1 MTTKPNPANN
11 TNNFFW
17 DSEML
22 IGYINST
29 PTRKF
34 SVSIATKGNNKFVVC
49 SDLYKK
55 KSEPWQVKKNFV
67 APFHTAQQI
76 AALINRA
83 IREGQ
88 KLGW

>member
-1 MTTKPNPANN
+1 MTTKQNPAND
-11 TNNFFW
+11 TNDFFW

-34 SVSIATKGNNKFVVC
+34 SVSITTKGNNNFVVC
-49 SDLYKK
+49 TDSYKK
-55 KSEPWQVKKNFV
+55 KSSPWKVKRNFV
-67 APFHTAQQI
+67 APFYTAQQI

-83 IREGQ
+83 IKEGQ